1 MAHPAMVVHSR
12 FASAAGSRWAAVA
25 PVSLTFLVL
34 CALAPYQCWAADPK
48 MLHIGVTK
56 IVSHAA
62 LDADEKGFEAA
73 LSSAGF
79 KEGVNV
85 SYDRQNAQGD
95 IDKAAAIAKKFA
107 ADKVD
112 LIHSIA
118 TPTSQAVVKAA
129 TSIPVVFSSISD
141 PVDAGVVPK
150 DSAPGKKTATNVTGV
165 SDMWPVQLQ
174 MQTYA
179 KFVPNAKKWGTIYNP
194 AEANSVTHIKAMRE
208 AAKSL
213 GLELIEVTIGASS
226 EVEQAARSLV
236 GKVQAITITSDNT
249 TVANIDAIARVCD
262 KNQMALF
269 AGDVDSVP
277 RGAIAAYGMDYF
289 LVGYSAGK
297 KAALVLKGVK
307 PGDIPWGPVEKFSLV
322 INLKAA
328 RAQGVVVSA
337 EWLKKADKVLE

>member
-1 MAHPAMVVHSR
+1 MA
-12 FASAAGSRWAAVA
+12 ASTLWARAVA
-25 PVSLTFLVL
+25 RLWAPLVL
-34 CALAPYQCWAADPK
+34 LSASLIPCAVWAADPQ
-48 MLHIGVTK
+48 MVRIGVTK

-73 LSSAGF
+73 LTSAGF

-95 IDKAAAIAKKFA
+95 ADKAAAIARKFA
-107 ADKVD
+107 SDKVD
-112 LIHSIA
+112 LVHSIA
-118 TPTSQAVVKAA
+118 TPTSQAVVKVIDK
-129 TSIPVVFSSISD
+129 IPVVFSSISD
-141 PVDAGVVPK
+141 PVNAGVVPK
-150 DSAPGKKTATNVTGV
+150 DSAPGKKTGTNVTGV
-165 SDMWPVQLQ
+165 SDLWPVLLQ
-174 MQTYA
+174 METYA
-179 KFVPNAKKWGTIYNP
+179 KFVPKVKKWGTIYNP
-194 AEANSVTHIKAMRE
+194 AEANSVTHIKLMRE

-213 GLELIEVTIGASS
+213 GLELVEVHVANSA
-226 EVEQAARSLV
+226 EVEQAANSLV

-249 TVANIDAIARVCD
+249 TVANLDAIARVCD
-262 KNQMALF
+262 KNKIALF

-277 RGAIAAYGMDYF
+277 RGAVAAYGMDYF

-328 RAQGVVVSA
+328 RAQGVSVPPDL
-337 EWLKKADKVLE
+337 LKRADKVLE

>member
-1 MAHPAMVVHSR
+1 MAALTIRARAIANLRVPLAL
-12 FASAAGSRWAAVA
+12 FL
-25 PVSLTFLVL
+25 VSLMPVL
-34 CALAPYQCWAADPK
+34 AWAADPP
-48 MLHIGVTK
+48 MVHIGVTK

-73 LSSAGF
+73 LTSAGF

-95 IDKAAAIAKKFA
+95 AAKAAAIARKFA
-107 ADKVD
+107 NDKVD

-118 TPTSQAVVKAA
+118 TPTSQAVVKVIDK
-129 TSIPVVFSSISD
+129 IPVVFSSISD
-141 PVDAGVVPK
+141 PVNAGVVPK
-150 DSAPGKKTATNVTGV
+150 DSAPGKKTGTNVTGV
-165 SDMWPVQLQ
+165 SDLWPVLLQ
-174 MQTYA
+174 METYA
-179 KFVPNAKKWGTIYNP
+179 KFVPKVKKWGTIYNP
-194 AEANSVTHIKAMRE
+194 AEANSVTHIKLMQE

-213 GLELIEVTIGASS
+213 GLELVEVHVANSA
-226 EVEQAARSLV
+226 EVEQAANSLV

-249 TVANIDAIARVCD
+249 TVANLEAIARVCD
-262 KNQMALF
+262 KNKIALF

-277 RGAIAAYGMDYF
+277 RGAVAAYGMDYF

-328 RAQGVVVSA
+328 RAQGVSVPPDL
-337 EWLKKADKVLE
+337 LKRADKVLE